1 MSNRSMSCLPNRV
14 GNPGTRAKS
23 SDRRHHSSCKDV
35 WVIRGRL
42 QLAHR
47 ERELALVNLGI
58 DSKLRAR
65 DLVQLRDNDI
75 CHGDR
80 VASRAVVMQQTTH
93 RPVQFEITEQ
103 TREAVAAW
111 IRTSAFTPTTS
122 CFVAAR
128 IAGTSTSPTCS
139 TNQAEVCP

>member
-1 MSNRSMSCLPNRV
+1 MPTEPCREPWNKGKIV
-14 GNPGTRAKS
+14 GQKAPFKL
-23 SDRRHHSSCKDV
+23 KDV

-65 DLVQLRDNDI
+65 DLVQLRVNDI

>member
-1 MSNRSMSCLPNRV
+1 MPTEPCREPWNKGKIV
-14 GNPGTRAKS
+14 GQKAPFKL
-23 SDRRHHSSCKDV
+23 KDV

-42 QLAHR
+42 QVAHR

-65 DLVQLRDNDI
+65 DLVQLRVNDI